1 MNSILYI
8 IIFSSGLLFGSF
20 FNVCIYRIP
29 REESIAFPPSH
40 CTNCNRKLKPL
51 ELIPVFSY
59 IALKGKCKGCLEK
72 ISIEYPIIEIL
83 TGIIFLNIYIQFG
96 FSINTLKY
104 IVLFSIL
111 LIASIIDIKTKE
123 VYFKLSLTGF
133 IFGILFLIV
142 DMINGRP
149 FKNLVVTIL
158 IPLVIVGVI
167 YLLSKRIDGFGGG
180 DLEIFLMISLYLT
193 PVTIGLSIFLSIIFG
208 GVLAIILLCI
218 GKRKMQI
225 PFVPFIFLGTFI
237 AVLFGSRILNWYIK
251 TL

>member
-8 IIFSSGLLFGSF
+8 IIFIIGLVFGSF
-20 FNVCIYRIP
+20 FNVCIDRIP

-40 CTNCNRKLKPL
+40 CTSCNRKLKPL

-59 IALKGKCKGCLEK
+59 IALKGRCKGCLEK
-72 ISIEYPIIEIL
+72 ISLEYPIIEIL
-83 TGIIFLNIYIQFG
+83 TGIMFLTSYMRFG

-133 IFGILFLIV
+133 IFGILFLIIEI
-142 DMINGRP
+142 INGREL
-149 FKNLVVTIL
+149 KDVVIAIM
-158 IPLVIVGVI
+158 IPLVIVGII
-167 YLLSKRIDGFGGG
+167 YLLSRKIDGFGGG
-180 DLEIFLMISLYLT
+180 DLEIFLMISLYIT
-193 PVTIGLSIFLSIIFG
+193 PVNMGLSIFLSIIFG
-208 GVLAIILLCI
+208 GFLAIILLCV
-218 GKRKMQI
+218 GKREMQI
-225 PFVPFIFLGTFI
+225 PFVPFIFLGTFTAI
-237 AVLFGSRILNWYIK
+237 FFGCELLNWYIK